1 MPTRPSS
8 TADAQRAAIGSGG
21 HGAELPPLSGV
32 RAGAGERPVGRSSR
46 AVPWLFLAPYLC
58 FFGLFVAAPAVYG
71 VYVSLFDWD
80 FAFPGYRP
88 FVGLDNYRQLF
99 VEGSLDYASFWRS
112 MRATGIFVVLT
123 VPLLVVVPL
132 GVALLVNRPFRGR
145 TVLRA
150 AFFAPY
156 VLGVAVVGV
165 LWKFVLDTQHGIL
178 NSLLGAVGLRSDI
191 PWLQQEPWVWFSL
204 VGATLWWTLGFNA
217 IIYLAGLQSIPRDQ
231 YEAAALDGAGRWTTF
246 ARITLPGLRPVVVF
260 VVMITVLASANVF
273 GQPYVM
279 TSGDPNNA
287 TRSAIMYMSDVGLGQ
302 SRMGA
307 AAAMSYVL
315 ALVLVVVSLVNFRFL
330 VAKDGDA

>member
-1 MPTRPSS
+1 MTAPTIPV
-8 TADAQRAAIGSGG
+8 AQPRDGVLAEQGG
-21 HGAELPPLSGV
+21 P
-32 RAGAGERPVGRSSR
+32 RGRR
-46 AVPWLFLAPYLC
+46 GRVATPWLFLAPYLC
-58 FFGLFVAAPAVYG
+58 FFGLFVLAPAVYG

-80 FAFPGYRP
+80 FSFPSYRP
-88 FVGLDNYRQLF
+88 FVGLGNYTDLF
-99 VEGSLDYASFWRS
+99 TPGSLDHASFWQS
-112 MRATGIFVVLT
+112 MRATGLFALVT
-123 VPLLVVVPL
+123 VPLMVTVPL

-145 TVLRA
+145 TVFRA

-178 NSLLGAVGLRSDI
+178 NKILGAIGLRDDV

-231 YEAAALDGAGRWTTF
+231 YEAAALDGAGRWRTF
-246 ARITLPGLRPVVVF
+246 RSITLPGLRPVVVF

-279 TSGDPNNA
+279 TGGDPNGA

-302 SRMGA
+302 SRMGSA
-307 AAAMSYVL
+307 TAMSYVL
-315 ALVLVVVSLVNFRFL
+315 ALLLVVVSLLNFRFL
-330 VAKDGDA
+330 VAKEDGS